1 MKGEMNMNFSN
12 VASVMQMAYQY
23 QKRTQ
28 KTSVNGNSF
37 TSSLQ
42 EVSGANVSKV
52 EAYTEQLRA
61 KYGNVSIRSVG
72 KDQASLEQVG
82 RGMRGSDVI
91 IAPNILEQMATDSEK
106 AAYYESKIDDYFN
119 KFIPEDTAMFGAKGL
134 VYEPG
139 GVVVHE
145 DGTVTYI
152 GGCSDS
158 PERVAEVE
166 AENKAKREAEAK
178 MREENLERSR
188 EVAEEQNRVREYY
201 YKKELSI
208 ESLYSSFLGINISVR

>member
-1 MKGEMNMNFSN
+1 MNLGN
-12 VASVMQMAYQY
+12 VVGIMQMAYQSTK
-23 QKRTQ
+23 QTQ
-28 KTSVNGNSF
+28 RASVNGNSF
-37 TSSLQ
+37 TNSLQ
-42 EVSGANVSKV
+42 EAKSANMSEVD
-52 EAYTEQLRA
+52 AYTEHLRS

-72 KDQASLEQVG
+72 KDQASLERVG
-82 RGMRGSDVI
+82 RGMSGSDVI

-119 KFIPEDTAMFGAKGL
+119 KFIPEDTAMFAAKGL

-188 EVAEEQNRVREYY
+188 KVAEEQNRVREYY

-208 ESLYSSFLGINISVR
+208 ESLYSSLVGINIRVQ